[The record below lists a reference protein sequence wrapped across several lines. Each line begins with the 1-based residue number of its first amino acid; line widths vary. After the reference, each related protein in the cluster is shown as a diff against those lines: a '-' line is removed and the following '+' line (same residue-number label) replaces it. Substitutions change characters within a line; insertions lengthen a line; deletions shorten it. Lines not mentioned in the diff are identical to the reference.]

1 MNDYKSIW
9 QKYSKSKT
17 EFTLEEY
24 EALQLE
30 IAFLKKQLSSQSKLI
45 KQLKEEAHQD
55 SLTGLWNR
63 RKFQEDL
70 DKSVEYNRRYTRS
83 AAVLFIDLNHF
94 KEINDSLG
102 HLAGDHVLQHIS
114 KLLKTYCRVND
125 EVYRLGGD
133 EFVIIMPEVTQE
145 VAQAKIK
152 LFEQVILKTPCL
164 YNGHELTL
172 SASIGAEVIDGR
184 LSKEDVLESADKQMY
199 QVKQEFHKER
209 LVS

>member
-1 MNDYKSIW
+1 MNEYKSIW
-9 QKYSKSKT
+9 QKYTKSKT

-45 KQLKEEAHQD
+45 KQLKDDAHQD
-55 SLTGLWNR
+55 SLTKLWNR

-70 DKSVEYNRRYTRS
+70 DKSIAYNSRYARTS
-83 AAVLFIDLNHF
+83 ALLFIDLNHF

-102 HLAGDHVLQHIS
+102 HLAGDFVLQHIAEI
-114 KLLKTYCRVND
+114 LKGQCRIND

-133 EFVIIMPEVTQE
+133 EFVIIMQEITAQITQTKATSIE
-145 VAQAKIK
+145 YAIA
-152 LFEQVILKTPCL
+152 KTPCL
-164 YNGHELTL
+164 YNGQEICL
-172 SASIGAEVIDGR
+172 SASIGTSLVNGNE
-184 LSKEDVLESADKQMY
+184 SKENILETADKQMY
-199 QVKQEFHKER
+199 KVKQNFHAER